1 MRAGSEPP
9 VPEGAGRVLRQRR
22 KREYGRAALQETCV
36 LVSKV
41 PRCPSAALKKEGDT
55 HKRNPA
61 IVTYLFKSLKSSA
74 IHIFSFALVTLFV
87 LVTFTLFYIN
97 CFVSFV
103 VLFCFLCFFFL
114 ILLTRHLCSTS
125 LVPAYHRPVAFVHHA
140 RMSPCAQS
148 AAAVA

>member
-1 MRAGSEPP
+1 VRAGSEPP
-9 VPEGAGRVLRQRR
+9 VPERAGRVLRQRR
-22 KREYGRAALQETCV
+22 KREYGQAAPQETCV
-36 LVSKV
+36 LVTKV

-61 IVTYLFKSLKSSA
+61 IVMYLFKSLKSST
-74 IHIFSFALVTLFV
+74 IHIFSFTLVTLFV

-97 CFVSFV
+97 CCVSFV
-103 VLFCFLCFFFL
+103 VLFCFLCFFSYFAYAP
-114 ILLTRHLCSTS
+114 S
-125 LVPAYHRPVAFVHHA
+125 LFHFTGHAYHWPVAFVHHA